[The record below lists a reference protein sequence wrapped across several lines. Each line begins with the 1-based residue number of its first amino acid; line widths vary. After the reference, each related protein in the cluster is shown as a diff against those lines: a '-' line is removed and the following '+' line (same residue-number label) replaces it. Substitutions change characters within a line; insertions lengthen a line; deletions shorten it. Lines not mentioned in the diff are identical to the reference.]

1 MIEAPVGPERLHNL
15 GEIVGQAK
23 DATCGQSASLA
34 RMRGYVVALLVV
46 AGISQADDSEW
57 QRIADRDGIAIE
69 RRSAEDPSIREVR
82 ATARS
87 PLPPA
92 AIMATVWRHDEYVE
106 FVPYLKRLDV
116 LRDEGD
122 AKLIYEQI
130 RVPLVKDRDA
140 TIRVTRTFSPDT
152 GTYEITSSAVA
163 DEGPPKS
170 DDYVRV
176 RTSVARWRLA
186 PSADGGTAVT
196 YTIRTDAGG
205 RLPAPRTAR

>member
-1 MIEAPVGPERLHNL
+1 
-15 GEIVGQAK
+15 
-23 DATCGQSASLA
+23 
-34 RMRGYVVALLVV
+34 MRGYALALLVV
-46 AGISQADDSEW
+46 AAISPAEDRQW
-57 QRIADRDGIAIE
+57 QRIADREGIVIE
-69 RRSAEDPSIREVR
+69 RPTAQDASIREVR
-82 ATARS
+82 ATTHS

-92 AIMATVWRHDEYVE
+92 AIMATVWKHDEYVQ

-122 AKLIYEQI
+122 AKLIYEQV
-130 RVPLVKDRDA
+130 RVPLAKDRDA
-140 TIRVTRTFSPDT
+140 TIRITRTFSPDT

-163 DEGPPKS
+163 DEGPPER

-186 PSADGGTAVT
+186 PAADGGTALT

-205 RLPAPRTAR
+205 MLAGWIVDTMQKNAVPKILRAMLDRARQRTP